1 MNIKRAKQEIK
12 NTIRAYQLKNAD
24 GTYRIPSIRQRP
36 VLLMGPPGVGKTQ
49 IMEQIAEE
57 CDLPLVS
64 YTITHHTRQSAM
76 GLPKIVERTFA
87 DVQVSVTEYTMSEI
101 IASIYMSMER
111 TGKKRGILFLD
122 EINCVSETL
131 APVMLQLLQD
141 KTFGNQ
147 KLPPDWLIVA
157 AGNPPEYNKSV
168 REFDIATLDRVR
180 KIVLEPDLD
189 VWMEYALFHQVHGSI
204 RSYLE
209 THRDRFYRIRQK
221 DGKKQFVTARG
232 WEDLSAVLKSYEK
245 MGFPVEKMLVEQYL
259 QEEKTAAEFFSYY
272 QIYRKYGQDYRI
284 RQVLDGSLSDAER
297 ETITR
302 MAQEGTPQERSMVL
316 AFLLAVL
323 DQNIEQFFRESQIQK
338 VLTESCRQL
347 GIFRENDAEKTF
359 GDWIESREKSLQI
372 RTEREL
378 IRREER
384 QTEEAVLKILWKIDQ
399 QAKADHE
406 SGQEALNRR
415 LEQVCEEETKRCD
428 EQQERISLNLERGF
442 AFLEKSYGTGEEL
455 TLFAANLTRNDR
467 IRKFLGTY
475 GCPAYTRYEQQLLG
489 GEKLLKNRCR
499 DMEERSK
506 NGN

>member
-1 MNIKRAKQEIK
+1 MNIQEAKE
-12 NTIRAYQLKNAD
+12 TIEKALRAYFARDEIGFPLVPLRQ
-24 GTYRIPSIRQRP
+24 QRP
-36 VLLMGPPGVGKTQ
+36 ILLIGPPGIGKTA

-57 CDLPLVS
+57 CGVGLFA
-64 YTITHHTRQSAM
+64 YTMTHHTRQSAM
-76 GLPKIVERTFA
+76 GLPEICKREIEGKMVHT
-87 DVQVSVTEYTMSEI
+87 TEYTMSEI
-101 IASIYMSMER
+101 IASIYDCMEQ

-141 KTFGNQ
+141 KKFGNQ
-147 KLPPDWLIVA
+147 HIPDDWLIVA

-168 REFDIATLDRVR
+168 REFDVATLDRVR
-180 KIVLEPDLD
+180 KIEVVPELS
-189 VWMEYALFHQVHGSI
+189 VWLSYAEKNQIHGAVTT
-204 RSYLE
+204 YLMA
-209 THRDRFYRIRQK
+209 HSDHFYSVSQEADEKR
-221 DGKKQFVTARG
+221 FVTARG

-245 MGFPVEKMLVEQYL
+245 MGFPVEKMLVGQYL

-316 AFLLAVL
+316 VFLLAVL

-415 LEQVCEEETKRCD
+415 LKQVCEEETKRCD
-428 EQQERISLNLERGF
+428 EQQERISQNLERGF
-442 AFLEKSYGTGEEL
+442 AFLEESYGTGAEL

-467 IRKFLGTY
+467 IRKFLGSY
-475 GCPAYTRYEQQLLG
+475 GCPAYTEYEQQLIG
-489 GEKLLKNRCR
+489 GEEVLKNRCC
-499 DMEERSK
+499 DIAD
-506 NGN
+506 NH

>member
-1 MNIKRAKQEIK
+1 MNIKEAKE
-12 NTIRAYQLKNAD
+12 TIQYTLQAYFQKDESGYPLVPL
-24 GTYRIPSIRQRP
+24 RQQRP
-36 VLLMGPPGVGKTQ
+36 ILLIGPPGIGKTA
-49 IMEQIAEE
+49 IMEQIAGE
-57 CDLPLVS
+57 CGAGLVA
-64 YTITHHTRQSAM
+64 YTMTHHTRQSAM
-76 GLPKIVERTFA
+76 GLPKIVERTFDDA
-87 DVQVSVTEYTMSEI
+87 QVSVTEYTMSEI
-101 IASIYMSMER
+101 IASIYACMEK

-209 THRDRFYRIRQK
+209 AHRDRFYRIRQE

-245 MGFPVEKMLVEQYL
+245 MGFSVEKMLVEQYL

-284 RQVLDGSLSDAER
+284 GQVLDGSLSDAER

-428 EQQERISLNLERGF
+428 EQQERISQSLERGF
-442 AFLEKSYGTGEEL
+442 AFLEESYGTGAEL
-455 TLFAANLTRNDR
+455 TLFVANLTRNGR

-475 GCPAYTRYEQQLLG
+475 GCPAYTEYEQQLLG
-489 GEKLLKNRCR
+489 GEEVLKNRCC
-499 DMEERSK
+499 DIVD
-506 NGN
+506 NH

>member
-1 MNIKRAKQEIK
+1 MNIKRAKEEIK
-12 NTIRAYQLKNAD
+12 DTIAAYLLKD
-24 GTYRIPSIRQRP
+24 EFGEYKIPAIRQRP
-36 VLLMGPPGVGKTQ
+36 VLLIGPPGVGKTQ
-49 IMEQIAEE
+49 IMEQIARKCEIG
-57 CDLPLVS
+57 LVA
-64 YTITHHTRQSAM
+64 YTITHHTRQSAV
-76 GLPKIVERTFA
+76 GLPFIEHKIYGGKEY
-87 DVQVSVTEYTMSEI
+87 SVTEYTMSEI
-101 IASIYMSMER
+101 IASVYDRIRE
-111 TGKKRGILFLD
+111 TGLKEGILFID

-131 APVMLQLLQD
+131 APTMLQFLQC
-141 KTFGNQ
+141 KTFGSH
-147 KLPPDWLIVA
+147 KVPEGWIIVA

-209 THRDRFYRIRQK
+209 AHRDRFYRIRQE

-347 GIFRENDAEKTF
+347 GIFRESDAEKTF

-384 QTEEAVLKILWKIDQ
+384 QTEEAVLKILWKIDR

>member
-1 MNIKRAKQEIK
+1 M
-12 NTIRAYQLKNAD
+12 
-24 GTYRIPSIRQRP
+24 
-36 VLLMGPPGVGKTQ
+36 
-49 IMEQIAEE
+49 
-57 CDLPLVS
+57 
-64 YTITHHTRQSAM
+64 
-76 GLPKIVERTFA
+76 
-87 DVQVSVTEYTMSEI
+87 
-101 IASIYMSMER
+101 
-111 TGKKRGILFLD
+111 
-122 EINCVSETL
+122 
-131 APVMLQLLQD
+131 
-141 KTFGNQ
+141 
-147 KLPPDWLIVA
+147 
-157 AGNPPEYNKSV
+157 
-168 REFDIATLDRVR
+168 
-180 KIVLEPDLD
+180 
-189 VWMEYALFHQVHGSI
+189 
-204 RSYLE
+204 
-209 THRDRFYRIRQK
+209 
-221 DGKKQFVTARG
+221 TARG

-347 GIFRENDAEKTF
+347 GIFRENDAGKTF

-406 SGQEALNRR
+406 SGQEAGL
-415 LEQVCEEETKRCD
+415 
-428 EQQERISLNLERGF
+428 
-442 AFLEKSYGTGEEL
+442 
-455 TLFAANLTRNDR
+455 
-467 IRKFLGTY
+467 
-475 GCPAYTRYEQQLLG
+475 
-489 GEKLLKNRCR
+489 
-499 DMEERSK
+499 
-506 NGN
+506 

>member
-1 MNIKRAKQEIK
+1 MNIQEAKE
-12 NTIRAYQLKNAD
+12 TIEKALRAYFARDEIGFPLVPLRQ
-24 GTYRIPSIRQRP
+24 QRP
-36 VLLMGPPGVGKTQ
+36 ILLIGPPGIGKTA

-57 CDLPLVS
+57 CGVGLVA
-64 YTITHHTRQSAM
+64 YTMTHHTRQSAM
-76 GLPKIVERTFA
+76 GLPEICTREIEGKTVHT
-87 DVQVSVTEYTMSEI
+87 TEYTMSEI
-101 IASIYMSMER
+101 IASIYDCMEQ

-141 KTFGNQ
+141 KKFGNQ
-147 KLPPDWLIVA
+147 HIPDDWLIVA

-168 REFDIATLDRVR
+168 REFDVATLDRVR
-180 KIVLEPDLD
+180 KIEVVPELS
-189 VWMEYALFHQVHGSI
+189 VWLSYAEKNQIHSAVTT
-204 RSYLE
+204 YLMA
-209 THRDRFYRIRQK
+209 HSDHFYSVSQEADEKR
-221 DGKKQFVTARG
+221 FVTARG

-428 EQQERISLNLERGF
+428 EQQERISQNLERGF
-442 AFLEKSYGTGEEL
+442 AFLEESYGTGAEL

-467 IRKFLGTY
+467 IRKFLGSY
-475 GCPAYTRYEQQLLG
+475 GCPAYTEYEQQLIG
-489 GEKLLKNRCR
+489 GEEVLKNRCC
-499 DMEERSK
+499 DIAD
-506 NGN
+506 NH